1 MKRYFAP
8 SELLIEPDGAIYHL
22 GVKPE
27 QLADKVIL
35 VGETLVG
42 AVKTGYLENGG
53 AAEKLQTVPTLQ
65 AAQTVL
71 QDWLQSGDAVL
82 FLNDLPDVY

>member
-8 SELLIEPDGAIYHL
+8 SELLVEPNGAIYHL

-35 VGETLVG
+35 VGDPGRVPLV
-42 AVKTGYLENGG
+42 ASYFRNILLLVHTS
-53 AAEKLQTVPTLQ
+53 VR
-65 AAQTVL
+65 
-71 QDWLQSGDAVL
+71 
-82 FLNDLPDVY
+82 